1 MAKLH
6 FRYGTMNCGKSV
18 ALMQVAHNYEE
29 NNKNVYV
36 LKSDIDTKGK
46 NYIESRIGLK
56 RKIDFYITDKVNLL
70 NYFRSHIT
78 DCILVDESQFLSKE
92 HVNQLWNITKIL
104 NIPVICYGLRTD
116 FKGNLFE
123 GSSELFSKAD
133 EIDELYT
140 ICSCGKRAKFNGRF
154 VNNAFMQFGEQVVID
169 EKSTVKYVPLC
180 GTCFL
185 KYKKRKLK

>member
-1 MAKLH
+1 M
-6 FRYGTMNCGKSV
+6 
-18 ALMQVAHNYEE
+18 
-29 NNKNVYV
+29 
-36 LKSDIDTKGK
+36 
-46 NYIESRIGLK
+46 
-56 RKIDFYITDKVNLL
+56 
-70 NYFRSHIT
+70 
-78 DCILVDESQFLSKE
+78 
-92 HVNQLWNITKIL
+92 WNITKIL

-169 EKSTVKYVPLC
+169 GKSTVKYVPLC
-180 GTCFL
+180 GSCFL
-185 KYKKRKLK
+185 KYKNGN

>member
-36 LKSDIDTKGK
+36 LKPDIDTKGK

-92 HVNQLWNITKIL
+92 QVNQLWNITKIL

-123 GSSELFSKAD
+123 GSAELFSKAD

-180 GTCFL
+180 GSCFL
-185 KYKKRKLK
+185 KYKKGN